1 MSGFDQIFSDFG
13 GVSVISAILEIP
25 DSHARTMKARGSI
38 PIEYWD
44 RLIKAASER
53 SIQGVTWESLQAAR
67 RATRKVRASTS
78 EVA

>member
-13 GVSVISAILEIP
+13 GVSVISKILEIP

-53 SIQGVTWESLQAAR
+53 NIQGVTWENLQSAR
-67 RATRKVRASTS
+67 RDARKVRASTS